1 MSANG
6 HPRTHRL
13 LTAGDFRS
21 VFDQVEAKA
30 AFPQCLL
37 LARRSQTGQ
46 ARLGFII
53 SKKNVRTAVGR
64 NRIKRI
70 AREVFRLNYDTL
82 PPIDIILLGRK
93 GLDGLSNE
101 ELHKTFAKQFRKV
114 SRRWLKEQEG
124 SVEKSES

>member
-1 MSANG
+1 VSANG

-13 LTAGDFRS
+13 LNAGDFRS
-21 VFDQVEAKA
+21 VFDLVEAKA

-37 LARRSQTGQ
+37 LARRSKTGQ

-101 ELHKTFAKQFRKV
+101 ELHKTFHKQLRKI
-114 SRRWLKEQEG
+114 SRRWLKEQEN
-124 SVEKSES
+124 SVEKSEG